1 MESAIEQLIY
11 QSFDGFYPD
20 KRTGRHSLK
29 KIRVFPKLYER
40 ETKQEPDHSKLFV
53 FCEKESGVAQFRAE
67 SSADLD
73 CAVER
78 LAGIFAMQC
87 LVHGQNP
94 SDFVVLVP
102 AEHALAQRL
111 MSRANDL
118 LAQGR
123 AVSSPA
129 SLSPRQREIL
139 EGIMNKLAN
148 KEIASHLNISE
159 RTVKFHV
166 SSLLTKF
173 RVATRSELAR
183 RAAGMLQRPATHLN
197 PGIFERPLENRGE
210 RDLNPVAMDRRLRVA
225 GKTRGERISGRA
237 LSA

>member
-1 MESAIEQLIY
+1 M
-11 QSFDGFYPD
+11 
-20 KRTGRHSLK
+20 GRSSLK
-29 KIRVFPKLYER
+29 KVRVFPR
-40 ETKQEPDHSKLFV
+40 FCEPESKPELEPSKLFV
-53 FCEKESGVAQFRAE
+53 FCEKESGAAQFRAE
-67 SSADLD
+67 STADLD

-102 AEHALAQRL
+102 ANGALTERL

-123 AVSSPA
+123 AVSNPA

-139 EGIMNKLAN
+139 DGIISKLAN
-148 KEIASHLNISE
+148 KEIAGQLNISE

-173 RVATRSELAR
+173 RVSTRSELAR
-183 RAAGMLQRPATHLN
+183 RAIGMMQRPVIHGHL
-197 PGIFERPLENRGE
+197 GVLEPSSQNRDE
-210 RDLNPVAMDRRLRVA
+210 RDLNPVAMSSRLRVT
-225 GKTRGERISGRA
+225 GKARGDRISGRA

>member
-1 MESAIEQLIY
+1 M
-11 QSFDGFYPD
+11 
-20 KRTGRHSLK
+20 GRFSLK
-29 KIRVFPKLYER
+29 KVRVFPRLCDSESKP
-40 ETKQEPDHSKLFV
+40 EPESSKLFV
-53 FCEKESGVAQFRAE
+53 FCEKESGAAQFRAE
-67 SSADLD
+67 STADLD

-102 AEHALAQRL
+102 AEGALTERL

-123 AVSSPA
+123 AVSNPA

-139 EGIMNKLAN
+139 DGIMNKLAN
-148 KEIASHLNISE
+148 KEIASQLNISE

-173 RVATRSELAR
+173 RVSTRSELAR
-183 RAAGMLQRPATHLN
+183 RAIGMLQRPAMVGHH
-197 PGIFERPLENRGE
+197 GIFDSSLQDRDARNLRPVDMGS
-210 RDLNPVAMDRRLRVA
+210 RLRVA
-225 GKTRGERISGRA
+225 GKSRSERISGRA

>member
-1 MESAIEQLIY
+1 M
-11 QSFDGFYPD
+11 
-20 KRTGRHSLK
+20 GRLSLK
-29 KIRVFPKLYER
+29 KVRVFPRLCEPKNKL
-40 ETKQEPDHSKLFV
+40 EPEPSKLFV
-53 FCEKESGVAQFRAE
+53 FCEKESGAAQFRAE
-67 SSADLD
+67 STADLD

-102 AEHALAQRL
+102 ADGALTERL

-139 EGIMNKLAN
+139 DGIMNKLAN
-148 KEIASHLNISE
+148 KEIASELNISE

-173 RVATRSELAR
+173 RVSTRSELAR
-183 RAAGMLQRPATHLN
+183 RAIGMLQRPVVLGHQ
-197 PGIFERPLENRGE
+197 GILEASLQNHE
-210 RDLNPVAMDRRLRVA
+210 TRDLRPMTMGSRFRVA
-225 GKTRGERISGRA
+225 GKVRSERISGRA

>member
-1 MESAIEQLIY
+1 M
-11 QSFDGFYPD
+11 
-20 KRTGRHSLK
+20 GRLSLK
-29 KIRVFPKLYER
+29 KVRVFPRLCER
-40 ETKQEPDHSKLFV
+40 ESKPQSEPPKLFV

-94 SDFVVLVP
+94 SDFVVLV
-102 AEHALAQRL
+102 AADGALTQRL

-129 SLSPRQREIL
+129 SLSPRQTEIL
-139 EGIMNKLAN
+139 DGIMNKLAN
-148 KEIASHLNISE
+148 KEIASQLNISE

-173 RVATRSELAR
+173 RVSTRLELAR
-183 RAAGMLQRPATHLN
+183 RAIGMLQRPVTHGHL
-197 PGIFERPLENRGE
+197 GVLEPSLQNRDA
-210 RDLNPVAMDRRLRVA
+210 RDLGPVAMGSRLRVA
-225 GKTRGERISGRA
+225 GKARGERISGRA

>member
-1 MESAIEQLIY
+1 M
-11 QSFDGFYPD
+11 
-20 KRTGRHSLK
+20 
-29 KIRVFPKLYER
+29 RVFPRLC
-40 ETKQEPDHSKLFV
+40 EPESKPEPEPSKLFV
-53 FCEKESGVAQFRAE
+53 FCEKESGAAQFRAE
-67 SSADLD
+67 STADID

-102 AEHALAQRL
+102 ADGALTERL
-111 MSRANDL
+111 MSRASDL

-123 AVSSPA
+123 AVSNPA

-139 EGIMNKLAN
+139 DGIMNKLAN
-148 KEIASHLNISE
+148 KEIAGQLNISE

-166 SSLLTKF
+166 STLLTKF
-173 RVATRSELAR
+173 RVSTRSELAR
-183 RAAGMLQRPATHLN
+183 RAIGMLQQPAIVGH
-197 PGIFERPLENRGE
+197 
-210 RDLNPVAMDRRLRVA
+210 RDTLDSSLRDREARNLGPVSMGSRLRVA
-225 GKTRGERISGRA
+225 GKARSERISGRA